1 MGKQVFAAHEHA
13 GFARWVPAS
22 ASVSCPRA
30 IAMPRENPSID
41 AIADVSAALQPSTSA
56 SSREIASRLS
66 AVAIDADE
74 GMVKQMLATLLSC
87 QLRPSDE
94 ALASQLGV
102 LMHLFLTLRSM
113 ALSDD
118 LTGLYNR
125 RGFLRAGTRLLSAA
139 SREKHWALLFY
150 IDVDDLKS
158 INDTAGHAAGDSLLT
173 RTAQVLRSVF
183 RDSDVTGRLS
193 GDEFAALAPVT
204 HPGAC
209 DLIRHRLQTAV
220 AADNLSHAGPSLS
233 LSVGFAQFNP
243 RKPSSLADLLRKA
256 DRAMYEYKLPKLVRP
271 DRNVRTAL
279 HG

>member
-1 MGKQVFAAHEHA
+1 
-13 GFARWVPAS
+13 
-22 ASVSCPRA
+22 
-30 IAMPRENPSID
+30 
-41 AIADVSAALQPSTSA
+41 
-56 SSREIASRLS
+56 
-66 AVAIDADE
+66 
-74 GMVKQMLATLLSC
+74 
-87 QLRPSDE
+87 
-94 ALASQLGV
+94 
-102 LMHLFLTLRSM
+102 
-113 ALSDD
+113 
-118 LTGLYNR
+118 
-125 RGFLRAGTRLLSAA
+125 
-139 SREKHWALLFY
+139 LFY

>member
-30 IAMPRENPSID
+30 IAMPRENPSMD

-139 SREKHWALLFY
+139 SRDRRGALLFY

-158 INDTAGHAAGDSLLT
+158 VNDSEI
-173 RTAQVLRSVF
+173 
-183 RDSDVTGRLS
+183 GRAS
-193 GDEFAALAPVT
+193 CRERV
-204 HPGAC
+204 
-209 DLIRHRLQTAV
+209 
-220 AADNLSHAGPSLS
+220 
-233 LSVGFAQFNP
+233 
-243 RKPSSLADLLRKA
+243 
-256 DRAMYEYKLPKLVRP
+256 
-271 DRNVRTAL
+271 
-279 HG
+279 